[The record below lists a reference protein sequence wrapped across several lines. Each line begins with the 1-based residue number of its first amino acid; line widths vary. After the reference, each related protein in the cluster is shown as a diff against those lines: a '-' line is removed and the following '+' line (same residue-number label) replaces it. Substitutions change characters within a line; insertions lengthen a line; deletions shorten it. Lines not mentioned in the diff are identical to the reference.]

1 MPRKPSCCHI
11 EEEKPKAPSCHS
23 DGGHQSHGH
32 HKKRFDVLFWG
43 SLLGVT
49 LLFVLGVF
57 FPNEITAY
65 PWLETMAHTAHH
77 MVHAMWWGVVI
88 GAIFV
93 GLLSKV
99 PREFIMS
106 MLGKGGTV
114 SGLLR
119 ATGAGVL
126 LDLCSHGILMVATK
140 LYERGAS
147 AGQVIA
153 FLLASPWNSFS
164 LTLVLIGLIG
174 LKWTLAFIVLSM
186 IIALVT
192 GWIFDRLVARK
203 VLPANHNE
211 VSLPDDFQFWQ
222 EAKTRMKNTRFNL
235 TFFKEMVIS
244 GIKDSKMV
252 VRWLLFGI
260 LLAAV
265 LRAVLD
271 PSQFEQFFGPTF
283 IGLIMTVFV
292 ATVLEVCSEG
302 STPIAADILTR
313 AKAPGNGFAFL
324 MAGVA
329 TDYTEIMILKDTA
342 KSWKLALF
350 LPLITVPQVL
360 LVAWLINIYG

>member
-1 MPRKPSCCHI
+1 MTRKPSCCHI
-11 EEEKPKAPSCHS
+11 EEKVKAPSCH
-23 DGGHQSHGH
+23 GGEAHEHS
-32 HKKRFDVLFWG
+32 KKRIDYLFWASFTG
-43 SLLGVT
+43 VGFLL
-49 LLFVLGVF
+49 VLSVF
-57 FPNEITAY
+57 FPKQITNY
-65 PWLETMAHTAHH
+65 PWLETMAHTAYH

-88 GAIFV
+88 GAVFV
-93 GLLSKV
+93 GVLSKV

-174 LKWTLAFIVLSM
+174 LKWTFAFIVLSM
-186 IIALVT
+186 AIALVT
-192 GWIFDRLVARK
+192 GWIFDRLVVRK

-211 VSLPDDFQFWQ
+211 ASLPKDFNFWS
-222 EAKTRMKNTRFNL
+222 EAKGRISKTHFDLR
-235 TFFKEMVIS
+235 FFKEMAVS

-260 LLAAV
+260 LLAAA
-265 LRAVLD
+265 LRAILD
-271 PSQFEQFFGPTF
+271 PSQFEQFFGPTVV
-283 IGLIMTVFV
+283 GLLITVFV

-313 AKAPGNGFAFL
+313 AQAPGNGFAFL

-329 TDYTEIMILKDTA
+329 TDYTEIMILKDTT

-360 LVAWLINIYG
+360 LVAWLINIMG

>member
-1 MPRKPSCCHI
+1 MIRKPSCCHA
-11 EEEKPKAPSCHS
+11 EEDTKQEHS
-23 DGGHQSHGH
+23 R
-32 HKKRFDVLFWG
+32 KRFDVIFWG
-43 SLLGVT
+43 SLISVAC
-49 LLFVLGVF
+49 LFVVGIF
-57 FPNEITAY
+57 FPNKISDY
-65 PWLETMAHTAHH
+65 PWLGTMAHTARY
-77 MVHAMWWGVVI
+77 MVHSMWWGVVI
-88 GAIFV
+88 GAVFV
-93 GLLSKV
+93 GILSKI
-99 PREFIMS
+99 PREFIIS
-106 MLGKGGTV
+106 MLGKGGTI

-174 LKWTLAFIVLSM
+174 LKWTFALIILSM
-186 IIALVT
+186 VIALVT
-192 GWIFDRLVARK
+192 GWVFDRLVQEK
-203 VLPANHNE
+203 VLPINHNE
-211 VSLPDDFQFWQ
+211 VSLSEDFKFWQ
-222 EAKTRMKNTRFNL
+222 EAKIRLKSTKSDIN
-235 TFFKEMVIS
+235 FFKEIAIN
-244 GIKDSKMV
+244 GIRDSKMV

-260 LLAAV
+260 LLAAI
-265 LRAVLD
+265 LRATLD
-271 PSQFEQFFGPTF
+271 LSQFEQFFGPTF
-283 IGLIMTVFV
+283 MGLLITIFV

-302 STPIAADILTR
+302 STPIAADIFTR

-360 LVAWLINIYG
+360 FVAWIINTYGIR

>member
-1 MPRKPSCCHI
+1 MRRRPSCCHI
-11 EEEKPKAPSCHS
+11 EEENPKASSCHG
-23 DGGHQSHGH
+23 DEGHADAR
-32 HKKRFDVLFWG
+32 HKRHFDTLFWG
-43 SLLGVT
+43 SLVGVT
-49 LLFVLGVF
+49 MLFLLGVF
-57 FPNEITAY
+57 LPKEIAAY
-65 PWLETMAHTAHH
+65 PWLEIMAH
-77 MVHAMWWGVVI
+77 MVHRMVYAMWWGVAI
-88 GAIFV
+88 GTVFV
-93 GLLSKV
+93 GLLSKI

-106 MLGKGGTV
+106 MLGQGGTI
-114 SGLLR
+114 SGLIR

-126 LDLCSHGILMVATK
+126 LDLCSHGILMVAAK

-174 LKWTLAFIVLSM
+174 WKWTVAFIALSM
-186 IIALVT
+186 AIGLIT
-192 GWIFDRLVARK
+192 GRIFDGLVARQI
-203 VLPANHNE
+203 LPANHNQ
-211 VSLPDDFQFWQ
+211 VSLPDNFQFRA
-222 EAKTRMKNTRFNL
+222 EAKTRIKNTRFDFN
-235 TFFKEMVIS
+235 FFKEMLIS

-265 LRAVLD
+265 LRAALD
-271 PSQFEQFFGPTF
+271 PSRFEQFFGPTF
-283 IGLIMTVFV
+283 IGLAITVFV

-329 TDYTEIMILKDTA
+329 TDYTEIMILKDVT
-342 KSWKLALF
+342 KSRKLAFF

>member
-1 MPRKPSCCHI
+1 MIKPHCCQP
-11 EEEKPKAPSCHS
+11 EKDASTSSCHNE
-23 DGGHQSHGH
+23 GGPGQQ
-32 HKKRFDVLFWG
+32 KKRFDALLWG
-43 SLLGVT
+43 SFSAVT
-49 LLFVLGVF
+49 VLFVLATF
-57 FPNEITAY
+57 FSGSIAAY
-65 PWLETMAHTAHH
+65 PWLETMADTVYH
-77 MVHAMWWGVVI
+77 MIHAMWWGVAI

-99 PREFIMS
+99 PREFIIS
-106 MLGKGGTV
+106 ILGNGGTV

-164 LTLVLIGLIG
+164 LTLVLIGLVG
-174 LKWTLAFIVLSM
+174 LKWTLAFTGLSM
-186 IIALVT
+186 AIALVS
-192 GWIFDRLVARK
+192 GWIFDRLVAK
-203 VLPANHNE
+203 KILPPNHNE
-211 VSLPDDFQFWQ
+211 VSLPDDFQFWL
-222 EAKTRMKNTRFNL
+222 EAKTRIKNTRFDL
-235 TFFKEMVIS
+235 FFFKGLAIS
-244 GIKDSKMV
+244 GITGSKMV

-260 LLAAV
+260 LLAAI
-265 LRAVLD
+265 LRAALD
-271 PSQFEQFFGPTF
+271 PAQFARFFGPTLV
-283 IGLIMTVFV
+283 GLMITVFV

-329 TDYTEIMILKDTA
+329 TDYTEIMILKDTT

-360 LVAWLINIYG
+360 IIAWLINSLTLN

>member
-1 MPRKPSCCHI
+1 MTRKPSCCHV
-11 EEEKPKAPSCHS
+11 EEEKLPSCHS
-23 DGGHQSHGH
+23 Q
-32 HKKRFDVLFWG
+32 KKRFDYLFWG
-43 SLLGVT
+43 SLVSVT
-49 LLFVLGVF
+49 VLFVLGAF
-57 FPNEITAY
+57 FPESVKPF
-65 PWLETMAHTAHH
+65 PWLEAMAHTAHH
-77 MVHAMWWGVVI
+77 MVHAMWWGVAI
-88 GAIFV
+88 GAVFV

-106 MLGKGGTV
+106 ILGKGGTF

-174 LKWTLAFIVLSM
+174 LKWTLAFIALSM
-186 IIALVT
+186 VIALMT
-192 GWIFDRLVARK
+192 GWVFDRLVTRK
-203 VLPANHNE
+203 VLPSNHNE
-211 VSLPDDFQFWQ
+211 FSLPADFDFHLEGKRRLQ
-222 EAKTRMKNTRFNL
+222 ETNFNFG
-235 TFFKEMVIS
+235 FFKEMTIN

-260 LLAAV
+260 LLAAI
-265 LRAVLD
+265 LRATLD
-271 PSQFEQFFGPTF
+271 TAQFEQYFGPTVL
-283 IGLIMTVFV
+283 GLIVTVLV

-329 TDYTEIMILKDTA
+329 TDYTEVMILKDTTR
-342 KSWKLALF
+342 SWKLALF

-360 LVAWLINIYG
+360 VVAWLINVFG